1 MFICKMLIVRQRAC
15 RVTPARKTTAGHMYF
30 LRWNTKKQMRMRNH
44 EMHGR
49 RDPTVRCRLGWRANK
64 TRCWSCKRARR
75 QEALELQTQH
85 FTSCMHQLHVGCT
98 QPPLQHREHARELLN
113 STIASRCSTE
123 KLRYCVCAHHGSCN
137 GEVNRCKMTGGL
149 LKRYKQASGEGRRP
163 RAAERAPGADHRGQS
178 SNCRPAKAA
187 ARSCRAAAKLS
198 AHCSVI

>member
-1 MFICKMLIVRQRAC
+1 MGDVTQLYAADLDGEQTKQGAGAVRERA
-15 RVTPARKTTAGHMYF
+15 
-30 LRWNTKKQMRMRNH
+30 
-44 EMHGR
+44 GR
-49 RDPTVRCRLGWRANK
+49 RR
-64 TRCWSCKRARR
+64 WSFRHSPPAAC
-75 QEALELQTQH
+75 TN
-85 FTSCMHQLHVGCT
+85 CT
-98 QPPLQHREHARELLN
+98 QRPLQHREHARELLN